1 MATGYLDIAFTP
13 AVEAAQAANG
23 AAGMYDKSRLSRV
36 LTRLGPAEED
46 YIAQR
51 DSFYL
56 ASVGETGWPYVQH
69 RGGPTGFL
77 KVIDDQTL
85 AFADFRGNRQY
96 ISLGNTAVNDRVSL
110 FLMDYPNR
118 RRMKIYARLEVRD
131 LATDPA
137 LAQQLA
143 LPGYRALP
151 ERAMLL
157 HIEAYDWNC
166 PQHITPRFTE
176 AEIASAIAPLRERLA
191 ALEAENQAL
200 KAQLADRKPA

>member
-23 AAGMYDKSRLSRV
+23 AAGMYDKIRKLRI
-36 LTRLGPAEED
+36 TTQLGPAEEAF
-46 YIAQR
+46 IADR

-77 KVIDDQTL
+77 KVLDANRL

-96 ISLGNTAVNDRVSL
+96 ISIGNTAANDRVSL

-118 RRMKIYARLEVRD
+118 RRLKIYAHLEIRD

-137 LAQQLA
+137 LAERLA

-151 ERAMLL
+151 ERAIVLVTDRLYPALIGSM
-157 HIEAYDWNC
+157 
-166 PQHITPRFTE
+166 
-176 AEIASAIAPLRERLA
+176 LA
-191 ALEAENQAL
+191 ALATGA
-200 KAQLADRKPA
+200 A